1 MSNFKITLKSN
12 SLFGQLSCHLQN
24 IWIHHS
30 IIKWLKITYI
40 SIFKAPNLSYALNSV
55 DDQEV
60 RCLQDQVVMARVQM
74 YRFHDSKKSRGSKW
88 WALLSNVGDFQYLYL
103 VTNLQMQG
111 IFMALFHR
119 EPSGFTYCLNTCT
132 LYMSYVG
139 S

>member
-74 YRFHDSKKSRGSKW
+74 YRFHDSKISRGSKW
-88 WALLSNVGDFQYLYL
+88 WALLSNVGDFPY
-103 VTNLQMQG
+103 TS
-111 IFMALFHR
+111 I
-119 EPSGFTYCLNTCT
+119 
-132 LYMSYVG
+132 
-139 S
+139 